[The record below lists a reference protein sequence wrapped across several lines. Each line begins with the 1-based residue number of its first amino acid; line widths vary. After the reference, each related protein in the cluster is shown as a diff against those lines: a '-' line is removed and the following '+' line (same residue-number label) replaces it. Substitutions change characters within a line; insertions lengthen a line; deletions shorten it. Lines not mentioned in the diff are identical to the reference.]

1 MAVTSFQNVVNRY
14 PAVGVAGDKV
24 DLNPTVYTAGNP
36 LADGPVTV
44 GTFVWATENGA
55 SNNSS
60 SPLQPLGVVERVQC
74 YYNYNMLEGA
84 TLIIGDA
91 SPLSV
96 IVKGDVYVTTLT
108 AATRGQKVFAVLAD
122 GTIKTGAA
130 KGTVEGAVETD
141 WYVVSSGEA
150 NSLII
155 ISNWEP
161 REAAIQKK

>member
-1 MAVTSFQNVVNRY
+1 MVVTSFQNVVNRY

-55 SNNSS
+55 SNTSS
-60 SPLQPLGVVERVQC
+60 TAQQPLGIVERVQC
-74 YYNYNMLEGA
+74 YYNYNVLEGA
-84 TLIIGDA
+84 TLVVGDA

-96 IVKGDVYVTTLT
+96 ICKGDVYVTTLT

-122 GTIKTGAA
+122 GTIKTGTAGGSIDQA
-130 KGTVEGAVETD
+130 METD
-141 WYVVSSGEA
+141 WYVVSSGAA

-161 REAAIQKK
+161 RVAAISS